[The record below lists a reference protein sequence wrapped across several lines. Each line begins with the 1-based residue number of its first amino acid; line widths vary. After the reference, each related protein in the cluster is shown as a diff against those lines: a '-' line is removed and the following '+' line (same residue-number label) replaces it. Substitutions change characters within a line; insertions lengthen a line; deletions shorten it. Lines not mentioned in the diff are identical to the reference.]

1 MRYEWF
7 IGTRYLRSGHQN
19 RFISFISLISMLGIV
34 LGVATLIV
42 VLSVMNGFESELRGR
57 ILGMTSH
64 ATVMGERGRLAEW
77 RRVQEQVKRFPQITA
92 AAPYVE
98 GEGMLVNGK
107 YVSGATVR
115 GIVPEQEKTV
125 GRLDAHM
132 IEGSLDSLRGGE
144 YRVVLGKALAE
155 ELRVKVG
162 DTVVLVVAKGNT
174 TPVGVMPRMRRFKVS
189 GVFNAG
195 MYEYDRGLAVV
206 AMADAARLYKLQDSV
221 TGVRLAFED
230 LFRAPALLADIA
242 PQLDGVFYTSDW
254 TQKHANFFRSIEY
267 TKSMMFVILLLIVAV
282 GAFNIVST
290 LVMVVKEKQSDIA
303 ILRTVGARPRSVLA
317 VFIVQGAIIGLFGTL
332 AGVGLGI
339 VLSLNLTRVVQWLE
353 HLLNTQF
360 MDARVYFMS
369 ELPALI
375 ESSDVWRIALTAFAL
390 CCLSTLYPAWRAA
403 RTQPA
408 EALRHE

>member
-19 RFISFISLISMLGIV
+19 RFISFISFISMLGIV
-34 LGVATLIV
+34 LGVAALVT
-42 VLSVMNGFESELRGR
+42 VLSVTNGFEQELRQR

-64 ATVMGERGRLAEW
+64 ATVMGERLRLENW
-77 RRVQEQVKRFPQITA
+77 RAVQEQVKRFPQIRA
-92 AAPYVE
+92 SAPYVE
-98 GEGMLVNGK
+98 GEGMLINGQSI
-107 YVSGATVR
+107 SGATIR
-115 GIVPEQEKTV
+115 GIVPQQERTV
-125 GRLDAHM
+125 SRLEAQM
-132 IEGSLDSLRGGE
+132 IEGSLDSLRGGD
-144 YRVVLGKALAE
+144 YRVVLGRALADA
-155 ELRVKVG
+155 LGVRVG

-174 TPVGVMPRMRRFKVS
+174 TPVGVVPRMRRFQVS
-189 GVFNAG
+189 GLFHAG
-195 MYEYDRGLAVV
+195 MYEYDRGLALV
-206 AMADAARLYKLQDSV
+206 AMADAARLYRMQDSA
-221 TGVRLAFED
+221 TGVRLEFED
-230 LFRAPALLADIA
+230 VFRAPAQLADIA

-267 TKSMMFVILLLIVAV
+267 TKSLLFVILFLIVVV

-317 VFIVQGAIIGLFGTL
+317 IFIVQGAIIGLLGTL
-332 AGVGLGI
+332 AGTGLGI
-339 VLSLNLTRVVQWLE
+339 LLSVNLTSIVQCLE
-353 HLLNTQF
+353 RLFETSF
-360 MDARVYFMS
+360 MDASVYFMS

-375 ESSDVWRIALTAFAL
+375 ESGDVWRIALTAFAL